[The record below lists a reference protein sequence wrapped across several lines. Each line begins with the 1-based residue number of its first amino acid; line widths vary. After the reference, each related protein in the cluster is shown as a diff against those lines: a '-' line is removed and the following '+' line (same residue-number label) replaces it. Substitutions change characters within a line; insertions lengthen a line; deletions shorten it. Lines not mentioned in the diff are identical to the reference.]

1 MKKIGFIIAIST
13 LLVASLSAQSQ
24 SKTKTQK
31 KPEGT
36 VSTPSKEQSKGDTKT
51 SETARSNKKKSN
63 VPTGVRPTRS
73 KAVSKK
79 SQIKSEISSPK

>member
-1 MKKIGFIIAIST
+1 MKKIGFIIAMST
-13 LLVASLSAQSQ
+13 LIVTNLSTQSQ

-36 VSTPSKEQSKGDTKT
+36 ITTPSKEQSKGDTKT
-51 SETARSNKKKSN
+51 SKTARSNKKKSN

>member
-13 LLVASLSAQSQ
+13 LLVAGVSAQSQ
-24 SKTKTQK
+24 TKGQTKKTS
-31 KPEGT
+31 EGT
-36 VSTPSKEQSKGDTKT
+36 ITTPSKEQSKGDTKT
-51 SETARSNKKKSN
+51 SKTARSNKKKSN

>member
-1 MKKIGFIIAIST
+1 MKKIGFIIAMST
-13 LLVASLSAQSQ
+13 LIMASLSAQSQ

-36 VSTPSKEQSKGDTKT
+36 ITTPSKEQSKGDTKT
-51 SETARSNKKKSN
+51 SKTARSNKKKSN
-63 VPTGVRPTRS
+63 IPTGVRPTRS

>member
-13 LLVASLSAQSQ
+13 LLVAGVSAQSQ
-24 SKTKTQK
+24 TKGQTK
-31 KPEGT
+31 KLEGT
-36 VSTPSKEQSKGDTKT
+36 ISTPSKEQSKGDTKT
-51 SETARSNKKKSN
+51 SKTARSNKKKSN

>member
-1 MKKIGFIIAIST
+1 MKKIGFIIAMST
-13 LLVASLSAQSQ
+13 LLAAGVSAQSQ

-36 VSTPSKEQSKGDTKT
+36 ITTPSKEQSKGDTKT
-51 SETARSNKKKSN
+51 SKTARSNKKKSN

-73 KAVSKK
+73 KALSKK

>member
-24 SKTKTQK
+24 TKGQTK

-36 VSTPSKEQSKGDTKT
+36 ISTPSKEQSKGDTKI
-51 SETARSNKKKSN
+51 SKTARSNKKKSN

>member
-13 LLVASLSAQSQ
+13 LLVAGVSAQSQ
-24 SKTKTQK
+24 TKGQTK
-31 KPEGT
+31 KLEGT
-36 VSTPSKEQSKGDTKT
+36 ISTPSKEQSKGDTNT
-51 SETARSNKKKSN
+51 SKTARSNKKKSN

>member
-51 SETARSNKKKSN
+51 SKTARSNKKKSN